1 MSATRIIPP
10 AAAATT
16 TKDAEGVAAAAAVA
30 LAFVTMRNSGHR
42 IYHVSANEWSR

>member
-10 AAAATT
+10 AT

>member
-10 AAAATT
+10 AT
-16 TKDAEGVAAAAAVA
+16 TKDADGVAAAAVA

>member
-16 TKDAEGVAAAAAVA
+16 KDAEGVAAAAAAVA